1 MANNK
6 NFWANQAVEPKR
18 QYKFIVEIGGGNGAN
33 KSISSFYATKV
44 TRPGV
49 KIGETSHKFLNH
61 TFYYPGVVEFDPVSI
76 SFVDPGGDNDV
87 THALYLRLKDMG
99 WQVPT
104 NPNRLRERTVTKDSS
119 VAAFSKIKI
128 KTLASTSGRE
138 HPQKNTVIQETWTLN
153 NAWPTDIKWGE
164 LDYSGDGMLSLD
176 VTFRYDWAENAL
188 GDVISAST

>member
-1 MANNK
+1 MSK
-6 NFWANQAVEPKR
+6 SNFWASAAIEPKR
-18 QYKFIVEIGGGNGAN
+18 QYKFIVDFGAGDAGTR
-33 KSISSFYATKV
+33 SLSAFYATKV

-76 SFVDPGGDNDV
+76 SFVDPGGNNDV

-104 NPNRLRERTVTKDSS
+104 SPDNLRNRTVTKESS
-119 VAAFSKIKI
+119 VKAFNQIKI
-128 KTLASTSGRE
+128 RTLGSTGGAG
-138 HPQKNTVIQETWTLN
+138 HPGDNTKVQETWTLN

-176 VTFRYDWAENAL
+176 VTFRYDWAENKI
-188 GDVISAST
+188 GE